1 MKILVFVD
9 LAAFWGNNLS
19 LLDSSYP
26 LAVPSQ
32 YPQQSDADGLIP
44 RLQQENVNFT
54 YHVGTM
60 IELPRAAL
68 QAVWAL
74 HSVAIANIHACRH

>member
-1 MKILVFVD
+1 M
-9 LAAFWGNNLS
+9 
-19 LLDSSYP
+19 
-26 LAVPSQ
+26 PSP

-74 HSVAIANIHACRH
+74 HASQLPGKFGSETFTPVDIKKGRNHGEHGL